1 MTIKKESVKSGTL
14 FLCLFLVEMTVFML
28 KVGNCIVFLLQ
39 VAAKLNVNRYQ
50 RLINVVGVMI
60 WLTGRGFLQ
69 MFFDDVDFFDHAQT
83 LHAHHYR
90 GQCPAV
96 LFLGN
101 GNGTLEDIG

>member
-28 KVGNCIVFLLQ
+28 KVGNCIIFLLQ

-69 MFFDDVDFFDHAQT
+69 IDLKADKQT
-83 LHAHHYR
+83 HSSR
-90 GQCPAV
+90 CMISDNP
-96 LFLGN
+96 
-101 GNGTLEDIG
+101 